1 MASVPLVC
9 VILSDMLP
17 PVDPAG
23 AKPRWDHRF
32 LACVSRH
39 EVPKTAG
46 NDDAFKVYDP
56 ARVSHLLVRQSV
68 RHPGGVV
75 RSLVMADP
83 RVIGAT
89 PLDPWLKSGH
99 PCRGASVPALHNQLI
114 DFCTTQM
121 RHPRRSAT
129 GGALLAT
136 TIPLPMGDGFRQ
148 GSPLDSHR
156 SSRDSGDDLWTDQHP
171 DLDSLRVAPDAHS
184 SVCDPQGGCPMRIWA
199 MLWPAGQTGR
209 VGCPPPYRYKSLF

>member
-1 MASVPLVC
+1 MLLKC
-9 VILSDMLP
+9 VILSDMLLH
-17 PVDPAG
+17 VDPAG

-56 ARVSHLLVRQSV
+56 ARVSHLPVRQSV

-83 RVIGAT
+83 RVFGAA

-99 PCRGASVPALHNQLI
+99 PQGVLRPPLLQEEMNG
-114 DFCTTQM
+114 FCAT
-121 RHPRRSAT
+121 RVRYPLRSANASSLPRASPSADSRSRCSALSVA
-129 GGALLAT
+129 GG
-136 TIPLPMGDGFRQ
+136 
-148 GSPLDSHR
+148 GSR
-156 SSRDSGDDLWTDQHP
+156 
-171 DLDSLRVAPDAHS
+171 
-184 SVCDPQGGCPMRIWA
+184 
-199 MLWPAGQTGR
+199 
-209 VGCPPPYRYKSLF
+209 